1 MLETYFR
8 SPKMVAHLRAG
19 PSGPYMDGFA
29 GSLECS
35 GYKPSVAVRYL
46 RAAAHIGHFTVEQG
60 GTLAD
65 LDLSAFAHHLR
76 TCRCPRPK
84 GGRRNHHT
92 VYGARRYRE
101 YLVSIGVGQYSK
113 PEIQNADLAII
124 TEYRRWL
131 RKHRGVVETTIR
143 LYSKDAS
150 ALLTALGEDLGRWNA
165 KGVRDFFLDRA
176 SKCGA
181 GTAEK
186 LTTGLR
192 AFLRYLSA
200 RGLCQADLDQ
210 AVPTFASWR
219 LARLPRYLTAEQ
231 VDSLVAACDGSSR
244 ARRRDRAIILLLA
257 RLGLRA
263 GDVAGLRIADIEWEA
278 GTLQV
283 AGKGRYQVRLPLP
296 QDVGDAILDY
306 LACRPP
312 ACDCDHI
319 FIRNNA
325 PYRPFK
331 GGDGVSSAVRCVMK
345 RADVVSPAKGAH
357 VLRHTAATQML
368 RHGVPLDQI
377 GLVLRHRG
385 IDTTAYYAK
394 ADVALLKDIAQPWPE
409 VLSEGRRG
417 RLPSSPPRC
426 GL

>member
-1 MLETYFR
+1 MLETYFG

-19 PSGPYMDGFA
+19 PSGQYIDGFA
-29 GSLECS
+29 GSLERS
-35 GYKPSVAVRYL
+35 GYDPSIAVRYL

-60 GTLAD
+60 GTLANVD
-65 LDLSAFAHHLR
+65 LAAFSYHLR

-92 VYGARRYRE
+92 IYGARRYCE
-101 YLVSIGVGQYSK
+101 YLVAIGVSQCITSPGVQD
-113 PEIQNADLAII
+113 ADPAII
-124 TEYRRWL
+124 IEYRQWL
-131 RKHRGVVETTIR
+131 RKHRGAADSTVR
-143 LYSKDAS
+143 LYSRDAVDI
-150 ALLTALGEDLGRWNA
+150 LTALGNDLGRWNA
-165 KGVRDFFLDRA
+165 RGVRDHFLDRTG
-176 SKCGA
+176 KCGA

-231 VDSLVAACDGSSR
+231 VDSLIVACDGSSL
-244 ARRRDRAIILLLA
+244 ARRRDRAIVLLLA

-263 GDVAGLRIADIEWEA
+263 GDVASLRIADIEWEA
-278 GTLQV
+278 GTLRV
-283 AGKGRYQVRLPLP
+283 SGKGRYQVRLPLP

-312 ACDCDHI
+312 TRDCDHI
-319 FIRNNA
+319 FIRNIA

-331 GGDGVSSAVRCVMK
+331 RGDGVSSVVRCAMK
-345 RADVVSPAKGAH
+345 RAGVVSPFKGAH

-368 RHGVPLDQI
+368 RHGVPLDRI

-394 ADVALLKDIAQPWPE
+394 ADVNSLKEIAQPWPQ
-409 VLSEGRRG
+409 VL
-417 RLPSSPPRC
+417 P
-426 GL
+426 

>member
-1 MLETYFR
+1 MLETYFG

-29 GSLECS
+29 GSLERS
-35 GYKPSVAVRYL
+35 GYDPSVAVRYL
-46 RAAAHIGHFTVEQG
+46 RAAAHIGHFTLEQG
-60 GTLAD
+60 GTLANVD
-65 LDLSAFAHHLR
+65 LLAFSRHLR

-92 VYGARRYRE
+92 MFGARRYRE
-101 YLVSIGVGQYSK
+101 YLVTIGVGQRCSTS
-113 PEIQNADLAII
+113 ETQNADPAII
-124 TEYRRWL
+124 IEYRQWL
-131 RKHRGVVETTIR
+131 QKHRGAAGATIR
-143 LYSKDAS
+143 LYSRDAV
-150 ALLTALGEDLGRWNA
+150 ALLTALGNAPGRWTA
-165 KGVRDFFLDRA
+165 KGVRDYFMDRA

-181 GTAEK
+181 GTTEK

-192 AFLRYLSA
+192 AFLRYLCA
-200 RGLCQADLDQ
+200 RGQCQADLDQ

-219 LARLPRYLTAEQ
+219 LARLPRYLTLEQ
-231 VDSLVAACDGSSR
+231 VDSLIAACDGSSP

-263 GDVAGLRIADIEWEA
+263 GDVAGLCVADIEWDS
-278 GTLQV
+278 GTLRV
-283 AGKGRYQVRLPLP
+283 SGKGRYQIRLPLP

-306 LACRPP
+306 LACRDPTR
-312 ACDCDHI
+312 DCDHI
-319 FIRNNA
+319 FIRSIA
-325 PYRPFK
+325 PCRPFK
-331 GGDGVSSAVRCVMK
+331 KGDGVSSVVKRVMK
-345 RADVVSPAKGAH
+345 RAGIVSPAKGAH

-394 ADVALLKDIAQPWPE
+394 ADVNSLKGIAQPWPE
-409 VLSEGRRG
+409 VI
-417 RLPSSPPRC
+417 P
-426 GL
+426 

>member
-1 MLETYFR
+1 MTGGHNVGDIFPIAEDGCAPARR
-8 SPKMVAHLRAG
+8 SQWTAYGWLR
-19 PSGPYMDGFA
+19 
-29 GSLECS
+29 
-35 GYKPSVAVRYL
+35 GYEPSVAVRYL
-46 RAAAHIGHFTVEQG
+46 RAAAHIGHFALEQG
-60 GTLAD
+60 ATLANMD
-65 LDLSAFAHHLR
+65 LLAFSRHLR
-76 TCRCPRPK
+76 TCRCPRLK

-101 YLVSIGVGQYSK
+101 YLVTIGVCKGGNV
-113 PEIQNADLAII
+113 PENQSTDSAMII
-124 TEYRRWL
+124 EYGRWL
-131 RKHRGVVETTIR
+131 RKHRGAAESTVR
-143 LYSKDAS
+143 LYSRDAS
-150 ALLTALGEDLGRWNA
+150 DLLISLGDDFERWNA
-165 KGVRDFFLDRA
+165 KIVRDYFMDRA

-200 RGLCQADLDQ
+200 RGQCQADLDQ

-231 VDSLVAACDGSSR
+231 VNSLISACDGSSS

-263 GDVAGLRIADIEWEA
+263 GDVAGLRIGDIEWDT
-278 GTLQV
+278 GTLRV
-283 AGKGRYQVRLPLP
+283 SGKGRYQVRLPLP
-296 QDVGDAILDY
+296 QDAGDAILDY
-306 LACRPP
+306 LECRPP
-312 ACDCDHI
+312 TRDCDNI
-319 FIRNNA
+319 FVRNIA

-331 GGDGVSSAVRCVMK
+331 RGDGVSSAVRCAMK
-345 RADVVSPAKGAH
+345 RAGVVSPAKGAH

-394 ADVALLKDIAQPWPE
+394 ADVNLLKGVAQPWPE
-409 VLSEGRRG
+409 VL
-417 RLPSSPPRC
+417 P
-426 GL
+426 

>member
-1 MLETYFR
+1 
-8 SPKMVAHLRAG
+8 
-19 PSGPYMDGFA
+19 
-29 GSLECS
+29 
-35 GYKPSVAVRYL
+35 
-46 RAAAHIGHFTVEQG
+46 
-60 GTLAD
+60 
-65 LDLSAFAHHLR
+65 
-76 TCRCPRPK
+76 
-84 GGRRNHHT
+84 
-92 VYGARRYRE
+92 
-101 YLVSIGVGQYSK
+101 
-113 PEIQNADLAII
+113 
-124 TEYRRWL
+124 
-131 RKHRGVVETTIR
+131 
-143 LYSKDAS
+143 
-150 ALLTALGEDLGRWNA
+150 
-165 KGVRDFFLDRA
+165 VRDYFLDRT

-219 LARLPRYLTAEQ
+219 LARLPRYLTTEQ
-231 VDSLVAACDGSSR
+231 VDSLVAACDGSSPG
-244 ARRRDRAIILLLA
+244 RRRDRAIVLLLA

-278 GTLQV
+278 GTLRV
-283 AGKGRYQVRLPLP
+283 SGKGRYQVRLPLP

-312 ACDCDHI
+312 TRGCDQI
-319 FIRNNA
+319 FIRNIA

-331 GGDGVSSAVRCVMK
+331 RGDGVSSVVKWAMK
-345 RADVVSPAKGAH
+345 RAGVVSPAKGAH

-368 RHGVPLDQI
+368 RHGVPLDRI

-394 ADVALLKDIAQPWPE
+394 ADVNLLKEIAQPWPE
-409 VLSEGRRG
+409 VL
-417 RLPSSPPRC
+417 P
-426 GL
+426 

>member
-1 MLETYFR
+1 MLDTYFE
-8 SPKMVAHLRAG
+8 SPKMLAHLRAG

-29 GSLECS
+29 AWLERS
-35 GYKPSVAVRYL
+35 GYDPSVAVRYL
-46 RAAAHIGHFTVEQG
+46 RAAAHIGHFTLEQG
-60 GTLAD
+60 GTLANMD
-65 LDLSAFAHHLR
+65 LLAFSGHLR

-92 VYGARRYRE
+92 VYGTRRYRE
-101 YLVSIGVGQYSK
+101 YLVAIGVGQCGRT
-113 PEIQNADLAII
+113 PEGQNADPAII
-124 TEYRRWL
+124 VEYRRWL
-131 RKHRGVVETTIR
+131 RKHRGAAESTVR
-143 LYSKDAS
+143 LYSRDA
-150 ALLTALGEDLGRWNA
+150 AAFLTALGDDPGRWDA
-165 KGVRDFFLDRA
+165 KGVRDHFLDRA

-200 RGLCQADLDQ
+200 RSQCPADLDR
-210 AVPTFASWR
+210 AVPAFASWR

-231 VDSLVAACDGSSR
+231 VDSLIAACDGSSP

-263 GDVAGLRIADIEWEA
+263 GDVAGLRIDDIEWEA
-278 GTLQV
+278 GTLRV
-283 AGKGRYQVRLPLP
+283 SGKGRYQVRLPLP

-306 LACRPP
+306 LACRTPTRE
-312 ACDCDHI
+312 CGHI
-319 FIRNNA
+319 FVRNIA
-325 PYRPFK
+325 PYRPFTR
-331 GGDGVSSAVRCVMK
+331 GDGVSSAVRCAMK
-345 RADVVSPAKGAH
+345 RAGIVSPAKGAH

-394 ADVALLKDIAQPWPE
+394 ADVNLLKEIAQPWPE
-409 VLSEGRRG
+409 ALS
-417 RLPSSPPRC
+417 
-426 GL
+426 